1 MRVELGGIRQ
11 NFRSRGRSFA
21 LSGVLCAAVIATGFG
36 VGFLLAATFG
46 AGRAAAQEPPTECAY
61 VITAAGFSPTQP
73 GTQCGQYTKGDV
85 VYTGP
90 CPTAGCPYQPGW
102 AIYVGTCKYPATL
115 ASPACQAP

>member
-36 VGFLLAATFG
+36 VGFLLAATLG

-73 GTQCGQYTKGDV
+73 GTTCDQYQVGEV
-85 VYTGP
+85 VYTEP
-90 CPTAGCPYQPGW
+90 CPTTGCPYQRNW
-102 AIYVGTCKYPATL
+102 AIYNGVCEYPAQL
-115 ASPACQAP
+115 ASPPCEAP